1 MTTNNYT
8 PRDAVFIL
16 EAVAR
21 ILETSHSQLS
31 ETFAQQHADYLR
43 DAARSVADELDVP
56 PDLDN
61 SAHEAIVDEWT
72 CALLPILHN
81 TPSQITDHYARIRA

>member
-8 PRDAVFIL
+8 PRDAIFIL

-31 ETFAQQHADYLR
+31 ETFAEQHAGYLR
-43 DAARSVADELDVP
+43 DAARSVADELDLR
-56 PDLDN
+56 PDHGD
-61 SAHEAIVDEWT
+61 SDHGAIDEWT

-81 TPSQITDHYARIRA
+81 TPAQIREHYARIKG